1 MIKNKRK
8 LSSEEFESS
17 TKMLKLSQSAIEEA
31 ELNASKNTSI
41 DYERNFNFKLT
52 DKKAKSNLL
61 KSANGRHFEVETK
74 QMSKLLKFSPG
85 AYLQVV
91 KPLLNQYI
99 KIHENQNTIL
109 ENGFEIIVHDLREG
123 QELNNKNVDTKIE
136 LSVNKQKVIMHCYNT
151 TQNILVNGIG
161 YLNFSEHFL
170 EPLFK
175 EQVSKLKKQITQY
188 DDAVKIS
195 LSARGRPLRGK
206 SLKSIRSEIQ
216 QSKFLC
222 QKCDNQ
228 FESFS
233 KLKKHKAIDH
243 SKSLNLTNHSE
254 LSIRHSTRNN
264 SFSESMLLC
273 DNITLNK
280 ENVDDDL
287 IEHLVEEHITES
299 QVCDICQENFKDLEQ
314 LKYHKTEKH
323 RKEEEGENSHE
334 KLTTEKLVSQD
345 GLDNHKTSHTTE
357 INVESCEI
365 CSICQTKFTNRND
378 LEKHMNNEHR
388 DEPEIC
394 ETCGKFFQDQFY
406 LDDHRNKDHKEE
418 CEVISPDLNLSWQQ
432 GEGVNNVEEVTN
444 KAEDANIPKNVVA
457 CEEID
462 CQFNAKSAR
471 DLVTHFLNVHNLP

>member
-31 ELNASKNTSI
+31 EINASNNISI

-161 YLNFSEHFL
+161 YLNFSENFL

-175 EQVSKLKKQITQY
+175 EQVAKLKRQISQY

-195 LSARGRPLRGK
+195 LSARGRPLRAK

-216 QSKFLC
+216 QSKFVC
-222 QKCDNQ
+222 QKCNNQ
-228 FESFS
+228 DESFR
-233 KLKKHKAIDH
+233 KLQKHKDIEH
-243 SKSLNLTNHSE
+243 SKSFNLTNHSE
-254 LSIRHSTRNN
+254 LSIKHSTRNN

-273 DNITLNK
+273 DKVNIDETQEDAN
-280 ENVDDDL
+280 DDL
-287 IEHLVEEHITES
+287 IDHPVEEHRTES
-299 QVCDICQENFKDLEQ
+299 QVCDVCKKTFKDLEQ
-314 LKYHKTEKH
+314 LDCHKTEKH
-323 RKEEEGENSHE
+323 RKEEES
-334 KLTTEKLVSQD
+334 
-345 GLDNHKTSHTTE
+345 DNRKIAHTTE
-357 INVESCEI
+357 INVECFEI
-365 CSICQTKFTNRND
+365 CSFCQKKFKNLND
-378 LEKHMNNEHR
+378 LDDHITTEHK
-388 DEPEIC
+388 DEPKTCEIS
-394 ETCGKFFQDQFY
+394 ENSFQDQY
-406 LDDHRNKDHKEE
+406 HLDDHKNKDHKEE
-418 CEVISPDLNLSWQQ
+418 SKDILSDCNLNL
-432 GEGVNNVEEVTN
+432 
-444 KAEDANIPKNVVA
+444 K
-457 CEEID
+457 
-462 CQFNAKSAR
+462 
-471 DLVTHFLNVHNLP
+471 